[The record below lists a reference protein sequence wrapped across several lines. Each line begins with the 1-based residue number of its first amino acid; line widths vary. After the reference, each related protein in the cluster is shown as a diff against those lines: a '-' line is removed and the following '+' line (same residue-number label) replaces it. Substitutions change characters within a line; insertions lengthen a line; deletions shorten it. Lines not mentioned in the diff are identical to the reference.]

1 MCLFLALNTSAVAL
15 LPTGVIAARAALG
28 SNDPAG
34 ILVPTLMATSCSTLV
49 AIAAAIVLSRLPVFR
64 RTRPPVVDKAPAEES
79 TEAVEDRS
87 GLPES
92 DDVETPPWRPGRLV
106 AGLVLLL
113 VTLVGVGFAVQ
124 RLAVDQGWGEAVRST
139 LTAAPLPLI
148 ILVALGYGW
157 ARGVSV
163 YGALVQGAKEGF
175 QVAVRIIPFL
185 VAILVAVGMFR
196 ASGAL
201 DWLVG
206 ALGAVTAHV
215 GLPGEALP
223 MALLRPLSGSGA
235 YAVMSEIMNA
245 HGPDSF
251 VGYLVSTM
259 QGSTETTFYVLAVYG
274 GQVGLARTRH
284 ALPACLLADLAG
296 VAAATASCHIFFGH
310 LL

>member
-28 SNDPAG
+28 SGDPAG
-34 ILVPTLMATSCSTLV
+34 ILVPTLLATTCSTAV
-49 AIAAAIVLSRLPVFR
+49 AITAAFLLAKLPVCR
-64 RTRPPVVDKAPAEES
+64 RTRPPVAPDAGGTDGPEDPADPLPADES
-79 TEAVEDRS
+79 
-87 GLPES
+87 PQ
-92 DDVETPPWRPGRLV
+92 TPPWNRPRLIGGLV
-106 AGLVLLL
+106 VLALTAAGLVYS
-113 VTLVGVGFAVQ
+113 VGVLSRDAGLSQ
-124 RLAVDQGWGEAVRST
+124 AVRST

-148 ILVALGYGW
+148 ILLALGYGW

-163 YGALVQGAKEGF
+163 YSALVEGAREGV
-175 QVAVRIIPFL
+175 QVAIRIIPFL
-185 VAILVAVGMFR
+185 VAVLVAIGMFR

-201 DWLVG
+201 EWVVGGVG
-206 ALGAVTAHV
+206 ALTAQI

-235 YAVMSEIMNA
+235 YAVMSEIMKTPR
-245 HGPDSF
+245 PDSF

-284 ALPACLLADLAG
+284 ALPACLIADLAG
-296 VAAATASCHIFFGH
+296 IAAATASCHVFFGH